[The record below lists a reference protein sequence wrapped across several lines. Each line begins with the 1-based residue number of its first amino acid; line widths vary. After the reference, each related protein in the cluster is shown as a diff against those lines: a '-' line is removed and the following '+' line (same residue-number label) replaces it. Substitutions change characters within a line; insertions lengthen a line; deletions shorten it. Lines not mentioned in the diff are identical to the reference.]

1 MQPAGTRE
9 AIYEPFTFQRLY
21 QGEHIVSHV
30 HRPSIIVYLP
40 AQGRAT
46 GAGVIVIPGGGHR
59 ELWLDHEG
67 YRVGEWLK
75 DHGVA
80 AFVLK
85 YRLAREEGSTYTVPG
100 EELADVRRAIRLVR
114 SRSSEWRVAPDR
126 IGVIGFSAGGELSAL
141 AGTHFDAGRATAEDP
156 IERMSSRPAFM
167 ALMYPAIPRD
177 MPLSKD
183 TPPAFLL
190 CGEKDFMS
198 DSIANLYLALKRA
211 AVPVELHVLAGVG
224 HGFGIRAT
232 NPPAVAS
239 WPTTFFNWLTA
250 IKVVPAE
257 GPQ

>member
-1 MQPAGTRE
+1 MKSGLISFVALALLGGGGLAAQENHPVVPLWELAAPGSEGKTGEE
-9 AIYEPFTFQRLY
+9 AVRLY

-30 HRPSIIVYLP
+30 HRPSITVYLP

-67 YRVGEWLK
+67 YRVGDWLK

-141 AGTHFDAGRATAEDP
+141 AGTHFDGGKATAEDP

-198 DSIANLYLALKRA
+198 VIITTRTAAMESPLRSRRGRMTETEPLSLA
-211 AVPVELHVLAGVG
+211 
-224 HGFGIRAT
+224 
-232 NPPAVAS
+232 
-239 WPTTFFNWLTA
+239 
-250 IKVVPAE
+250 
-257 GPQ
+257 